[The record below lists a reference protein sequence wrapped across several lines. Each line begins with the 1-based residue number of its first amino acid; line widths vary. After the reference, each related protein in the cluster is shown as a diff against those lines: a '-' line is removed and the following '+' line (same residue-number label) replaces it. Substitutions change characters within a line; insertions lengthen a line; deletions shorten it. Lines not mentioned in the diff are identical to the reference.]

1 MTIEKKNKLIYSGEL
16 VFFAIAFFVIGLLE
30 LLKVIVL
37 SDRFQLIF
45 KILTLVGATWLVAD
59 FFWTLLNKKRR
70 ANNDLLDKIIM
81 LPLAIYL
88 YGYDSPGFV
97 VARAYEYYQ
106 VGVPIAFFYI
116 TCSYL
121 FQGIYHYYRPI
132 PLIVQAI
139 EEETKD
145 QEQKAIEAEV
155 INEENKEEPQIENE
169 EHKEGEE

>member
-16 VFFAIAFFVIGLLE
+16 VFFAVAFLVIGLLE

-45 KILTLVGATWLVAD
+45 KILTLVGATWLVTD

-88 YGYDSPGFV
+88 YAYDIAGFV
-97 VARAYEYYQ
+97 VARPYEYYQ
-106 VGVPIAFFYI
+106 IGVPIAFFYI
-116 TCSYL
+116 ACSYM
-121 FQGIYHYYRPI
+121 FQGIYHYYKPI

-139 EEETKD
+139 EEETKAKEEKEK
-145 QEQKAIEAEV
+145 QTEV
-155 INEENKEEPQIENE
+155 QEEPQVEKE
-169 EHKEGEE
+169 KKDEGEE